1 MYCESNSSYLI
12 TFFIKSYRFLSIDEL
27 IQKNKTICI
36 MKRLE
41 EHFETLYPE
50 VDGNVFGFK
59 NNDFSYR
66 MLQNLRSK
74 VAEDGEKLCDAVVIS
89 REELEANAL
98 GDIREWDEEPEI
110 VHPNGTNPENY
121 NELCDLVPLLFNDK
135 EEDVLFTIEIVAAF
149 SPSLGIYGDEIIDRF
164 NYGIKAELFE
174 TVYEESKSKYEGDF
188 VPCEFDIDG
197 DGEKIGLIALSFPI
211 IFSLS
216 MMLVGILVHIY
227 TQRFLLPKR
236 EISQN
241 AQYDDKHI
249 VNDLLI
255 LILLKYIRHHGC
267 VDEVEIVEALENLPD
282 KSRLLDLGR
291 QTETLIDRDDHK
303 LNVVQVVNILEEI
316 LESVPEHY
324 YNNVNLSDDEIDQA
338 LSSVKPMNALIN
350 LIDQKYGMKA
360 MLWRKLGGEDETNTL
375 DLASI
380 ENESVSQSLD
390 VYPPNSEGLRANE
403 SGKVAEHILPPFS
416 LRGFKK

>member
-1 MYCESNSSYLI
+1 MYCDSNSSYLI
-12 TFFIKSYRFLSIDEL
+12 TFFMKSCRFLSIDEL

-59 NNDFSYR
+59 SNDLSYR

-89 REELEANAL
+89 REELEANDL
-98 GDIREWDEEPEI
+98 VNIREPDETNI
-110 VHPNGTNPENY
+110 VHPNGSSPENF

-174 TVYEESKSKYEGDF
+174 TVYEESKSKYEGNF

-241 AQYDDKHI
+241 AQCDDKHI

-291 QTETLIDRDDHK
+291 QTETLIDGDDHK

-316 LESVPEHY
+316 LESVPEHFH
-324 YNNVNLSDDEIDQA
+324 NNVNLSDDEIDQA

-375 DLASI
+375 DLATI
-380 ENESVSQSLD
+380 ENENVSQSLD
-390 VYPPNSEGLRANE
+390 IYPAISEDLRANE
-403 SGKVAEHILPPFS
+403 SGKVAENILPPFS
-416 LRGFKK
+416 LQGSK